1 MKMLGSKDS
10 REQAQK
16 RFYGTSEFL
25 MFMAVW
31 TACMGIILIVA
42 AGSGFFME
50 EDLAD
55 GCDILCLIMGCAY
68 AVLGVWGISFSGRR
82 KGAFPKH
89 AVVVFDMDFGT
100 DCALG
105 SILGCVSFG
114 VLLIFFQSVPA
125 FWPCLF
131 WAAAAILV
139 CFLEFLCFYRFRNR
153 RILLLEDSI
162 QYVDGFGH
170 VRCWNNEEIGQIVF
184 HPATEQYAVLGKGG
198 EKLFTFQQGL
208 FHESTLTCRFPVT
221 CQMPG
226 KKVEEREL
234 FEQGVSAELG
244 NSLRKAGWFLLGG
257 DVLIRLLTVVA
268 YFYTNLLREWEFYVL
283 MGIVS
288 LDLFVFSWAFGDA
301 LWEDWT
307 YEDNGKEKWKG
318 IHRDILLRQTV
329 VMAVSIFFVRGKAEQ
344 MLQCVS
350 GREAML
356 LSGILLFAV
365 LLAPCIV
372 RFLRKMRYAR
382 LRETRIFQLVL
393 LMVYTLFVTVIL
405 IAGAWEMGCDA
416 PHHSVVLITETKL
429 VHSSRGG
436 DIYYVWVVLKDG
448 SGERL
453 KVSRSVYNKIEAQE
467 EVEICERNGWLG
479 TEFAAVHAVGQ
490 CPFRERRE

>member
-1 MKMLGSKDS
+1 MKMLRPKDS

-31 TACMGIILIVA
+31 AACMGMILIMV
-42 AGSGFFME
+42 AGSALFVE
-50 EDLAD
+50 EGLAD
-55 GCDILCLIMGCAY
+55 GCDILCLIMGVAY
-68 AVLGVWGISFSGRR
+68 VVLGVWGILFSGRR
-82 KGAFPKH
+82 KGDFPKH
-89 AVVVFDMDFGT
+89 AVIVFDMDFGT
-100 DCALG
+100 DCVLG

-114 VLLIFFQSVPA
+114 VLWIFFQSVPA

-153 RILLLEDSI
+153 RILLQEDSL
-162 QYVDGFGH
+162 QYVDGFGR
-170 VRCWNNEEIGQIVF
+170 VRCWSNGEIGRIVF
-184 HPATEQYAVLGKGG
+184 HPATERYTVLGRDG

-208 FHESTLTCRFPVT
+208 LHASALTCRFPVT
-221 CQMPG
+221 SQMPE
-226 KKVEEREL
+226 KAEEGEL
-234 FEQGVSAELG
+234 FERGISAELG
-244 NSLRKAGWFLLGG
+244 NRLRKAGWLLLVG
-257 DVLIRLLTVVA
+257 DVLIRLLAAVV
-268 YFYTNLLREWEFYVL
+268 YFYTNLLGEWEFYVL
-283 MGIVS
+283 MGVVS
-288 LDLFVFSWAFGDA
+288 LDLFVFSRVFGDA

-329 VMAVSIFFVRGKAEQ
+329 VLAVSIFSVRGKAER

-356 LSGILLFAV
+356 LVGILLFAV

-372 RFLRKMRYAR
+372 RLPGKMRYVR

-405 IAGAWEMGCDA
+405 IAGAWEMGCGT
-416 PHHSVVLITETKL
+416 PHHGVAQITETKL
-429 VHSSRGG
+429 AHSSRGG
-436 DIYYVWVVLKDG
+436 DTYYAWVILKDG

-453 KVSRSVYNKIEAQE
+453 KVSRSIYNKIEAQE
-467 EVEICERNGWLG
+467 EVELCERSGWLG

-490 CPFRERRE
+490 CPFRERSE